1 MQSLNQ
7 KYDVIVVGS
16 GPAGASVT
24 RDLVRRRHSVL
35 LIEQGSASPL
45 TGSLWQMARMAAI
58 PGRGAYFNQDA
69 SLLVSAVTAGGSSA
83 INYATAM
90 KPPMEMFAK
99 YGIDLQP
106 AYDELRHE
114 IPMAPLPDH
123 LLGPMAKRLMHSAV
137 SVGLPWQKFEK
148 MIYSDQ
154 CRTGCWR
161 CTYGCPFGA
170 KWTARNW
177 IDDAIDQG
185 LHWMGQTKVLQVL
198 HENGKCLGVV
208 VDGEQGIMNIYAK
221 RVVLAAGGIGS
232 PRLLHA
238 SGLAP
243 KKASHFTDPVVAV
256 MGSVD
261 DLDDVNAGAEVP
273 MVAGMH
279 MQQEG
284 ITLADMTL
292 PRAMYQAFT
301 AQVGRFDRLGAHART
316 LSLMVKIRDEIGG
329 EVGPHWVNKTL
340 HVNDKKKLQQG
351 VDLARTILAQS
362 GAKHV
367 FKSWHFSAHPGGSV
381 RIGEGVD
388 SALET
393 SIEHLYVCDASVIP
407 EAWGLAPSVT
417 LLCLGKRLAQYL
429 ADGLN

>member
-1 MQSLNQ
+1 MQSFNQ

-16 GPAGASVT
+16 GPAGSIVA
-24 RDLVRRRHSVL
+24 RDLVRRRQSVL

-58 PGRGAYFNQDA
+58 PGHGAYFNRDA
-69 SLLVSAVTAGGSSA
+69 SLLVSAVAAGGSSA

-106 AYDELRHE
+106 ALDELRQE
-114 IPMAPLPDH
+114 IPMAPLPDQ
-123 LLGPMAKRLMHSAV
+123 LLGPMAKRLMHSAA
-137 SVGLPWQKFEK
+137 SLGLPWQKFDK

-154 CRTGCWR
+154 CRTACWR

-170 KWTARNW
+170 KWTARNL
-177 IDDAIDQG
+177 IDDAIDHG
-185 LHWMGQTKVLQVL
+185 LHWMSQVKVLRVL
-198 HENGKCLGVV
+198 HEHGKCFGVV
-208 VDGEQGIMNIYAK
+208 VDGEQGKLNIESK

-232 PRLLHA
+232 PRLLYA
-238 SGLAP
+238 SGLGP
-243 KKASHFTDPVVAV
+243 KKASHFSDPVVAV

-261 DLDDVNAGAEVP
+261 DLGDVVGGAEVP

-279 MQQEG
+279 MQEEG

-329 EVGPHWVNKTL
+329 EVGPRWVNKAL

-351 VDLARTILAQS
+351 VELARSILAQS

-388 SALET
+388 SALKT
-393 SIEHLYVCDASVIP
+393 SIEDLYVCDASVIP

-417 LLCLGKRLAQYL
+417 LLCLGKRLAQHL

>member
-16 GPAGASVT
+16 GPAGASVA
-24 RDLVRRRHSVL
+24 RDLVRRQYSVL

-58 PGRGAYFNQDA
+58 PGRGAYFNKDA

-106 AYDELRHE
+106 AYDELRRE

-123 LLGPMAKRLMHSAV
+123 LLGPMAKCLMHSAV
-137 SVGLPWQKFEK
+137 SMGLPWQKFEK

-177 IDDAIDQG
+177 IDDAIGDG
-185 LHWMGQTKVLQVL
+185 LHWMNQTKVLQVL

-208 VDGEQGIMNIYAK
+208 VDGEQGIIRIGAK

-261 DLDDVNAGAEVP
+261 DIEDVNAGAEVP

-279 MQQEG
+279 LQQEG

-316 LSLMVKIRDEIGG
+316 LSMMVKIRDEIGG

-351 VDLARTILAQS
+351 VELARSILAQS

-393 SIEHLYVCDASVIP
+393 SIKDLYVCDASVIP

-417 LLCLGKRLAQYL
+417 LLCLGKRLAQHL